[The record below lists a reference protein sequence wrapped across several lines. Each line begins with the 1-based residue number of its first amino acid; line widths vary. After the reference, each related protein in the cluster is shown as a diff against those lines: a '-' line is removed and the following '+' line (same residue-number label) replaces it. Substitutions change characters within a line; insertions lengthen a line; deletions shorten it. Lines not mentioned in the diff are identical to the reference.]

1 MKIVIEEAA
10 VADLDDAIQWISRN
24 SPRGAAN
31 TRRRIVAAINRL
43 SNPKLS
49 GMGRPGQIKGTR
61 ELLEHPYVIVY
72 RVDAAIKAVV
82 VQAII
87 HGARDRRAHS
97 TPDED

>member
-1 MKIVIEEAA
+1 MRIIVEEEAA
-10 VADLDDAIQWISRN
+10 ADLDDAIRWISHD
-24 SPRGAAN
+24 SPRGAAKM
-31 TRRRIVAAINRL
+31 RRRIVEAINRL

-72 RVDAAIKAVV
+72 RVDAVMRAVI

-87 HGARDRRAHS
+87 HGARDRRS
-97 TPDED
+97 GRTSDDD